1 MPHMG
6 SILLIAFLFGGWA
19 LQAQD
24 YSFPAIAK
32 GPAYGKNCGFL
43 GVDPPERNQLETLI
57 RYRNKAGL
65 LAMLND
71 SSLVLQAY
79 GAEGVLRLQQ
89 LRVPFDRATI
99 SRATQLLKST
109 APIQTC
115 SGCIYGTMPLGFSL
129 SAELERYT
137 EH

>member
-1 MPHMG
+1 MRSIFLMG
-6 SILLIAFLFGGWA
+6 FLFCGWA

-24 YSFPAIAK
+24 YSLPAFEK
-32 GPAYGKNCGFL
+32 GPVYGKNCGFA
-43 GVDPPERNQLETLI
+43 GVDPPERTQLETLI
-57 RYRNKAGL
+57 LYQNKAGL

-89 LRVPFDRATI
+89 LCVPFDQATI
-99 SRATQLLKST
+99 ARATQLLKST
-109 APIQTC
+109 TPIRTC
-115 SGCIYGTMPLGFSL
+115 SGCIYDKMPLGFVL
-129 SAELERYT
+129 RAELERYT

>member
-1 MPHMG
+1 MRT
-6 SILLIAFLFGGWA
+6 ILLIAFLFGGWV
-19 LQAQD
+19 LHAQD
-24 YSFPAIAK
+24 YSLPAFEK
-32 GPAYGKNCGFL
+32 GPAYGKNCGFM
-43 GVDPPERNQLETLI
+43 GVDPPERTQLETLI

-89 LRVPFDRATI
+89 LCVPFDQATI
-99 SRATQLLKST
+99 TRTTQLLKST
-109 APIQTC
+109 APIWTC
-115 SGCIYGTMPLGFSL
+115 SACIYGTMPLGFSL